1 VAGVRRTIARHH
13 AGMDTP
19 QIPYIPPPV
28 GRPVRHV
35 LLALDLGASSVRAA
49 DEAIDLA
56 ADQGAIL
63 LILSVVPP
71 RDLPQLRHD
80 DLDSQ
85 RQRRDRAAREIVARA
100 AAKGV
105 TATSVIWYGEPAAAI
120 LDAASSERA
129 DLVVLGSRKRTDLGR
144 LLLGSVSSHVASEAN
159 CPVVVVPA

>member
-1 VAGVRRTIARHH
+1 VAGVRRTSAGDHAR
-13 AGMDTP
+13 MDTP
-19 QIPYIPPPV
+19 QIPLIPPPV

-71 RDLPQLRHD
+71 NHLPRLRHD
-80 DLDSQ
+80 EIDRQ
-85 RQRRDRAAREIVARA
+85 RERRDRATREIVARA

-120 LDAASSERA
+120 LDAAWSERA
-129 DLVVLGSRKRTDLGR
+129 DVVVLGSRKRTDLGR
-144 LLLGSVSSHVASEAN
+144 LLLGSVSSQVAGEAS

>member
-1 VAGVRRTIARHH
+1 MAGVPRTMAGDH
-13 AGMDTP
+13 AGMNTSHTP
-19 QIPYIPPPV
+19 HIPPPV

-35 LLALDLGASSVRAA
+35 LLALDLGASSVRAG

-71 RDLPQLRHD
+71 SDLPRLRHD
-80 DLDSQ
+80 DLGSQ

-120 LDAASSERA
+120 LDAAWSERA
-129 DLVVLGSRKRTDLGR
+129 DVVVLGSRKRTDLGR

-159 CPVVVVPA
+159 CPVVVMPA

>member
-1 VAGVRRTIARHH
+1 VCDETISGDH
-13 AGMDTP
+13 AGMDTTH
-19 QIPYIPPPV
+19 IPPPV
-28 GRPVRHV
+28 GRQVRHV

-71 RDLPQLRHD
+71 SQLPRLRHD

-85 RQRRDRAAREIVARA
+85 RQRRDLATREIVARA

-105 TATSVIWYGEPAAAI
+105 TATSVIWYGEPAEAI
-120 LDAASSERA
+120 IEATRTEHA
-129 DLVVLGSRKRTDLGR
+129 DVVVLGSRKRTNLAR
-144 LLLGSVSSHVASEAN
+144 MLGSVSSHVASEAN
-159 CPVVVVPA
+159 CPVVVVPV